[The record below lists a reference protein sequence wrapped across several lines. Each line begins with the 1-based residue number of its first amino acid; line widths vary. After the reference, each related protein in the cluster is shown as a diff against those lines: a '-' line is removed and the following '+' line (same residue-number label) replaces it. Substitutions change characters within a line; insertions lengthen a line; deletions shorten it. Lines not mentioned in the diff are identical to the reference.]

1 MGVQAHHLSS
11 TLSFYI
17 MVSGLKIASMHYHAW
32 LQTAF
37 EYSFGYIP
45 QSGITMVVTVACVI
59 F

>member
-11 TLSFYI
+11 TLSLFY
-17 MVSGLKIASMHYHAW
+17 MTVSDMKIASMHYHAW

-45 QSGITMVVTVACVI
+45 
-59 F
+59 